1 MTKTPNTLSPLTLI
15 NRVMSGKKEYRTEDY
30 LQAFANLPANDLHTD
45 KYSRFDVVELW
56 NSLNDCKIKS
66 RYYTM
71 SLVRDN
77 KIVQDNIKSKF
88 PDLKYAWILH
98 DKDKTENKHY
108 HYVLI
113 FPNPRSLKSVAS
125 DLNLPYIMIEKVRS
139 KKGMLDYLTHENNKE
154 KHHYSL
160 SEIEANFDVQE
171 EKDRDDLG
179 GPGKIRDFKKFFYH
193 YCDLR
198 EGRMT
203 LSEFLD
209 IYSSIMCDISC
220 TSAFGIAD
228 RLYNAI
234 STESS
239 LSFRAERRD
248 SYPCF
253 KTPIQ
258 TRFSIT
264 SPEQVPW
271 IDKGS
276 KPFVVGT
283 SSAPKSQK
291 NGRYRKPNPRSD
303 LNDVI

>member
-1 MTKTPNTLSPLTLI
+1 MTKSPNTLSPLTLI

-45 KYSRFDVVELW
+45 KYSRFDVIELW

-77 KIVQDNIKSKF
+77 KVVQDNIKSKF
-88 PDLKYAWILH
+88 PDVKYAWILH

-113 FPNPRSLKSVAS
+113 FPNPRSLKSLAS
-125 DLNLPYIMIEKVRS
+125 DLNLPYIMVEKVRS

-179 GPGKIRDFKKFFYH
+179 GSGKIRDFKKFFYD

-203 LSEFLD
+203 LDDFLD
-209 IYSSIMCDISC
+209 IYKSILCDIENQSK
-220 TSAFGIAD
+220 
-228 RLYNAI
+228 
-234 STESS
+234 
-239 LSFRAERRD
+239 RRVLV
-248 SYPCF
+248 YVF
-253 KTPIQ
+253 
-258 TRFSIT
+258 
-264 SPEQVPW
+264 
-271 IDKGS
+271 
-276 KPFVVGT
+276 
-283 SSAPKSQK
+283 
-291 NGRYRKPNPRSD
+291 YR
-303 LNDVI
+303 